1 MTEVMIVSGF
11 LGAGKTTFINRFLEY
26 GLAGPRCLLLE
37 NDFGDTGVDAALMER
52 TEGLVISEINSGC
65 VCCSLAGNLQTY
77 IREALKE
84 LEPERIIL
92 EPSGVA
98 GLSGILRSLK
108 PFVQEGMIRL
118 EGPVTVLGPPRTR
131 AYLSRFGGVLRDQME
146 NAGVLVL
153 RPGTDPAAY
162 SISGQRVPV
171 FSLDWTRENF
181 EHMLLPLIRGG
192 QGMAEIISEMTVG
205 DIKTAGLA
213 YYTLCPD
220 RTYTAKE
227 AEEILYRLRRAFGL
241 KLLRLKGF
249 LSRTG
254 GGLWHVEYT
263 VSGQEILEFEG
274 SRNAGIN
281 IIGRGI
287 QREQIERFFYREMGP
302 MRIRV

>member
-11 LGAGKTTFINRFLEY
+11 LGAGKTTFITRFLEY
-26 GLAGPRCLLLE
+26 GLAGAHCLLIE
-37 NDFGDTGVDAALMER
+37 NDFGDAGVDAALMGR

-108 PFVQEGMIRL
+108 PFVQEGLIRL

-131 AYLSRFGGVLRDQME
+131 AYLSRFGGILRDQIE

-162 SISGQRVPV
+162 SISGQEVPV
-171 FSLDWTRENF
+171 FSQDWTRENF
-181 EHMLLPLIRGG
+181 EHTLLPLIRGG
-192 QGMAEIISEMTVG
+192 RGMAEIVSEMTV
-205 DIKTAGLA
+205 DDFKTEGLV

-263 VSGQEILEFEG
+263 ASSQEILEFEG
-274 SRNAGIN
+274 SRYAGIN

-287 QREQIERFFYREMGP
+287 QREQIERFFHKEMGT
-302 MRIRV
+302 MRIRI